1 MQQGQSGQQ
10 ATGTRDQTYDVI
22 SVLYH
27 SLQGAET
34 IQTYLEDAREGEI
47 RSFFEEALNQQR
59 QLADRAKQLLAS
71 QLQNEGGQSG
81 SAFGFGQSGQSSD
94 QFGSSSQTEPSLGGQ
109 SGGSGIGSGSGG
121 GGSF

>member
-1 MQQGQSGQQ
+1 MQQGQSSQQ

-34 IQTYLEDAREGEI
+34 IQTYLQDAREGEI
-47 RSFFEEALNQQR
+47 RSFFEEALDQHR
-59 QLADRAKQLLAS
+59 QLADRAKQLLSS
-71 QLQNEGGQSG
+71 QLQNEGGG
-81 SAFGFGQSGQSSD
+81 SAFGFGQSQS
-94 QFGSSSQTEPSLGGQ
+94 QSQTDPSFSGQ
-109 SGGSGIGSGSGG
+109 SGGGG